1 MNLKEIF
8 NFEKIDL
15 RKSRFSDFWYFFRRI
30 RPNRTMVILGVL
42 IIAAVAGIV
51 FVFNHVDQNYDVLST
66 VENEDTQSSE
76 YIQMG
81 DDLLKYGNESVSL
94 LSRSGDT
101 LWNLT
106 YDMSDPAVSI
116 LEDTAA
122 IYDRRGTSMY
132 VVKIDGPVGPIST
145 DFPIVKA
152 EVTLSGSVAA
162 ILEDGEKTWV
172 NYYSSDGSLI
182 VENQT
187 RMENNGYPLDLAVSP
202 DGAVIA
208 VSYLIVD
215 SGEIS
220 SHLVFYNFGQ
230 AGQGQVDNVVA
241 EFTYE
246 DTVVPDLVYF
256 SEGTCVAFRDDGF
269 SVFQG
274 GDTPEESEN
283 TQIDTQMSSLFYNEE
298 YFGIVTEGEEESYL
312 MTLYG
317 PEGRQRC
324 SREFDME
331 YQNISVSGERI
342 ILWDGPQVEIYDL
355 GGKLKFQGDVREGTV
370 RNLFQMSRNRYLL
383 ISDEGIKMIR
393 LTW

>member
-1 MNLKEIF
+1 MDLKKF
-8 NFEKIDL
+8 FDSEKE
-15 RKSRFSDFWYFFRRI
+15 SRGKRILGDFWYFFRRI
-30 RPNRTMVILGVL
+30 RPNRTMVILGAL
-42 IIAAVAGIV
+42 ILAAAAGIFIV
-51 FVFNHVDQNYDVLST
+51 LNHVDHNYDVLST

-76 YIQMG
+76 YIQME
-81 DDLLKYGNESVSL
+81 DDLLKYGNENVSL
-94 LSRSGDT
+94 LSQSGDT
-101 LWNLT
+101 LWNQT
-106 YDMSDPAVSI
+106 YDMNDPSASI
-116 LEDTAA
+116 LGDAA
-122 IYDRRGTSMY
+122 VIYDRRGTSMY
-132 VVKIDGPVGPIST
+132 VVKTEGPVGPIST

-152 EVTLSGSVAA
+152 EVTISGSVAA

-202 DGAVIA
+202 DGTVIA

-256 SEGTCVAFRDDGF
+256 SEGTCLAFRDDGF

-274 GDTPEESEN
+274 EDAPEERQN
-283 TQIDTQMSSLFYNEE
+283 IGIDTQMISLFYNEE
-298 YFGIVTEGEEESYL
+298 YFGIVTQGEEKSYL
-312 MTLYG
+312 MTLYD

-331 YQNISVSGERI
+331 YQSISISGERI
-342 ILWDGPQVEIYDL
+342 VLWDGTQVEIYDL
-355 GGKLKFQGDVREGTV
+355 GGKLKFQGDLLEGTV

-383 ISDEGIKMIR
+383 ISDEGLKMIR
-393 LTW
+393 LAW

>member
-1 MNLKEIF
+1 MDLKEIF
-8 NFEKIDL
+8 NFEKMDL

-51 FVFNHVDQNYDVLST
+51 FVFNHVDRNYDVLST

-81 DDLLKYGNESVSL
+81 DDLLKYGNESASL
-94 LSRSGDT
+94 LSQSGDT
-101 LWNLT
+101 LWNQT

-269 SVFQG
+269 SVFRG

-312 MTLYG
+312 ITLYG

>member
-8 NFEKIDL
+8 SFEKRDSGESKL
-15 RKSRFSDFWYFFRRI
+15 SDFWYFFRKI
-30 RPNRTMVILGVL
+30 RLNRTIMVLGML
-42 IIAAVAGIV
+42 IVAAVAGIIYV
-51 FVFNHVDQNYDVLST
+51 LNHVDRNYDVLST
-66 VENEDTQSSE
+66 IENEDTQSSE

-94 LSRSGDT
+94 LSQSGDT
-101 LWNLT
+101 LWNQT
-106 YDMSDPAVSI
+106 YDMSDPSVSI
-116 LEDTAA
+116 MGDTAA
-122 IYDRRGTSMY
+122 IYDRRGTAMY
-132 VVKIDGPVGPIST
+132 VVKMSGPVGPIST

-152 EVTLSGSVAA
+152 EVTLNGSVAA

-202 DGAVIA
+202 DGTVIA
-208 VSYLIVD
+208 VSYLVVD

-230 AGQGQVDNVVA
+230 AGQEQVDNVVA

-256 SEGTCVAFRDDGF
+256 SEGICVAFRDDGF

-274 GDTPEESEN
+274 EDTPEESKNTEIN
-283 TQIDTQMSSLFYNEE
+283 TQMISLFYNEE

-312 MTLYG
+312 MTLYT

-331 YQNISVSGERI
+331 YQSISVSGERI
-342 ILWDGPQVEIYDL
+342 LLWDGAQVEIYDL
-355 GGKLKFQGDVREGTV
+355 GGKMKFQGDVREGTV

-393 LTW
+393 LAW

>member
-1 MNLKEIF
+1 MDLKEIF

-94 LSRSGDT
+94 LSQSGDT
-101 LWNLT
+101 LWNQT

-132 VVKIDGPVGPIST
+132 VVKIEGPVGPIST

-256 SEGTCVAFRDDGF
+256 SGGTCVAFRDDGF

-312 MTLYG
+312 ITLYG

>member
-1 MNLKEIF
+1 MDLKEIF
-8 NFEKIDL
+8 NFEKMDL

-94 LSRSGDT
+94 LSQSGDT
-101 LWNLT
+101 LWNQT

-132 VVKIDGPVGPIST
+132 VVKIEGPVGPIST

-312 MTLYG
+312 ITLYG

>member
-1 MNLKEIF
+1 MDLKEIF

-94 LSRSGDT
+94 LSQSGDT
-101 LWNLT
+101 LWNQT

-132 VVKIDGPVGPIST
+132 VVKIEGPVGPIST

-256 SEGTCVAFRDDGF
+256 SGGTCVAFRDDGF

-312 MTLYG
+312 ITLYG

-342 ILWDGPQVEIYDL
+342 ILWDGSQVEIYDL

>member
-94 LSRSGDT
+94 LSQSGDT
-101 LWNLT
+101 LWNQT

-283 TQIDTQMSSLFYNEE
+283 TQIDTQMISLFYNEE

-370 RNLFQMSRNRYLL
+370 RNLSQMPRNRYLQ
-383 ISDEGIKMIR
+383 SPDEGIKMIR

>member
-8 NFEKIDL
+8 NFEKRDSGGGRL
-15 RKSRFSDFWYFFRRI
+15 SDFGYFFRRI
-30 RPNRTMVILGVL
+30 RLNRTIVVLGML
-42 IIAAVAGIV
+42 IAAAVAGIV
-51 FVFNHVDQNYDVLST
+51 YVLNHVDQNYDVLST
-66 VENEDTQSSE
+66 IENEDTQSSE

-94 LSRSGDT
+94 LSQSGDT
-101 LWNLT
+101 LWNQT
-106 YDMSDPAVSI
+106 YDMSDPSVSI
-116 LEDTAA
+116 MGDTAA
-122 IYDRRGTSMY
+122 IYDRRGTAMY
-132 VVKIDGPVGPIST
+132 VVKMSGPVGPIST

-152 EVTLSGSVAA
+152 EVTLNGSVAA

-208 VSYLIVD
+208 VSYLMVD

-274 GDTPEESEN
+274 EDTPEESQNTEVN
-283 TQIDTQMSSLFYNEE
+283 TQMISLFYNEE

-312 MTLYG
+312 MTLYA

-331 YQNISVSGERI
+331 YQSISVSGERI
-342 ILWDGPQVEIYDL
+342 LLWDGAQVEIYDL

-393 LTW
+393 LSW

>member
-1 MNLKEIF
+1 MDLKEIF
-8 NFEKIDL
+8 NFEKMDL

-94 LSRSGDT
+94 LSQSGDT
-101 LWNLT
+101 LWNQT

-283 TQIDTQMSSLFYNEE
+283 TQIDTQMISLFYNEE

-342 ILWDGPQVEIYDL
+342 ILWDSFQVEIYDL

>member
-230 AGQGQVDNVVA
+230 AGQGQVDNVVS

-283 TQIDTQMSSLFYNEE
+283 TQIDTQMISLFYNEE

>member
-1 MNLKEIF
+1 MDLKEIF

-94 LSRSGDT
+94 LSQSGDT
-101 LWNLT
+101 LWNQT

-132 VVKIDGPVGPIST
+132 VVKIEGPVGPIST

-312 MTLYG
+312 ITLYG

>member
-94 LSRSGDT
+94 LSQSGDT
-101 LWNLT
+101 LWNQT

-122 IYDRRGTSMY
+122 IYDRRGNYMY

-283 TQIDTQMSSLFYNEE
+283 TQIDTQMISLFYNEE

-393 LTW
+393 LAW

>member
-8 NFEKIDL
+8 NFEKMDL

-94 LSRSGDT
+94 LSQSGDT
-101 LWNLT
+101 LWNQT

-132 VVKIDGPVGPIST
+132 VVKIEGPVGPIST

-269 SVFQG
+269 SVFRG

-283 TQIDTQMSSLFYNEE
+283 TQIDTQMISLFYNEE

-355 GGKLKFQGDVREGTV
+355 GGKLKFQGDVREETV

>member
-8 NFEKIDL
+8 NFEKMDL

-94 LSRSGDT
+94 LSQS
-101 LWNLT
+101 
-106 YDMSDPAVSI
+106 
-116 LEDTAA
+116 EDTAA

-283 TQIDTQMSSLFYNEE
+283 TQIDTQMISLFYNEE

>member
-1 MNLKEIF
+1 MDLKEIF

-15 RKSRFSDFWYFFRRI
+15 RKSRFSDFWYFLRRI

-283 TQIDTQMSSLFYNEE
+283 TQIDTQMISLFYNEE

>member
-8 NFEKIDL
+8 NFEKMDL

-94 LSRSGDT
+94 LSQSGDT
-101 LWNLT
+101 LWNQT

-132 VVKIDGPVGPIST
+132 VVKIEGPVGPIST

-256 SEGTCVAFRDDGF
+256 SGGTCVAFRDDGF

-283 TQIDTQMSSLFYNEE
+283 TQIDTQMISLFYNEE

-312 MTLYG
+312 ITLYG

-383 ISDEGIKMIR
+383 ISDEWIKIIR

>member
-1 MNLKEIF
+1 MDLKEIF

-42 IIAAVAGIV
+42 IISAVAGIV

-94 LSRSGDT
+94 LSQSGDT
-101 LWNLT
+101 LWNQT

-132 VVKIDGPVGPIST
+132 VVKIEGPVGPIST

-172 NYYSSDGSLI
+172 NYYSFDGSLI

-256 SEGTCVAFRDDGF
+256 SGGTCVAFRDDGF

-312 MTLYG
+312 ITLYG

>member
-8 NFEKIDL
+8 NFEKMDL

-94 LSRSGDT
+94 LSQSGDT
-101 LWNLT
+101 LWNQT

-132 VVKIDGPVGPIST
+132 VVKIDGTVGPIST

-283 TQIDTQMSSLFYNEE
+283 TQIDTQMISLFYNEE

>member
-8 NFEKIDL
+8 NFEKMDL

-76 YIQMG
+76 YIQM
-81 DDLLKYGNESVSL
+81 
-94 LSRSGDT
+94 DT
-101 LWNLT
+101 LWNQT

-283 TQIDTQMSSLFYNEE
+283 TQIDTQMISLFYNEE

>member
-1 MNLKEIF
+1 MDLKEIF

-94 LSRSGDT
+94 LSQSGDT
-101 LWNLT
+101 LWNQT

-132 VVKIDGPVGPIST
+132 VVKIEGPVGPIST

-283 TQIDTQMSSLFYNEE
+283 TQIDTQMISLFYNEE

-312 MTLYG
+312 MTLYA

-331 YQNISVSGERI
+331 YQSISVSGERI
-342 ILWDGPQVEIYDL
+342 LLWDGAQVEIYDL

-393 LTW
+393 LSW

>member
-94 LSRSGDT
+94 LSQSGDT
-101 LWNLT
+101 LWNQT

-132 VVKIDGPVGPIST
+132 VVKIDGSVGPIST

-283 TQIDTQMSSLFYNEE
+283 TQIDTQMISLFYNEE